1 MGGDKISDEDLL
13 EVGVEIVGRTESGSR
28 MLRIG
33 DESPEG
39 YVKLIKEK
47 LNEGFWNE
55 IVGPEEIL
63 FIFRFSD
70 GSVEE
75 YKLTLDNEKHIAELC
90 SQFNGDSLEK
100 TSNVYEYISGN
111 DFYKKI
117 MTNNYS
123 ELIDR

>member
-39 YVKLIKEK
+39 YVQLIKEK